1 MSGGVEVGIDIITL
15 EYSNYVIKVVSN
27 ISKNLLTIQ
36 DMEEIVSDTFYL
48 FWKNQDKVKTNIK
61 SYLSATLGNST
72 YDRLRKLNITLEYME
87 ELDTSYNPIY
97 DDIIIVKD
105 KLNKLSLEEKK
116 VFLYYYLDGYKVK
129 EISKM
134 LNKSVSD
141 IKIKLYRI
149 RKKLREELKNG

>member
-1 MSGGVEVGIDIITL
+1 MSGGVEVGIDIIIE
-15 EYSNYVIKVVSN
+15 EYSGYVFKIVSN

-48 FWKNQDKVKTNIK
+48 FWRNQDKIKTNIK
-61 SYLSATLGNST
+61 SYLGAIARNST